1 MVDHHDAADV
11 YRALAPAVLGYL
23 RSQRVPD
30 PEDVLSEVFHGVA
43 RDLQRFRG
51 DEIAL
56 RRWVFT
62 LAHHRLVDDQ
72 RKRARR
78 PEELRAVLPERP
90 AIHDARAV
98 DADLM
103 EALDQLTPDQRHV
116 VTLRFVA
123 DLPLRDVARITVVV
137 SARSRHSRLVRS
149 PTCGGSS
156 RSAPAPAPP
165 ENAVRPISARGAY
178 DEVREPATRRAVRD
192 EPSAGGV
199 RIAEKTLPSSEGE

>member
-123 DLPLRDVARITVVV
+123 DLPLRDVARITGRRVGAVKALQ
-137 SARSRHSRLVRS
+137 ARALANLRRVL
-149 PTCGGSS
+149 
-156 RSAPAPAPP
+156 
-165 ENAVRPISARGAY
+165 
-178 DEVREPATRRAVRD
+178 EVRTRTG
-192 EPSAGGV
+192 SA
-199 RIAEKTLPSSEGE
+199 